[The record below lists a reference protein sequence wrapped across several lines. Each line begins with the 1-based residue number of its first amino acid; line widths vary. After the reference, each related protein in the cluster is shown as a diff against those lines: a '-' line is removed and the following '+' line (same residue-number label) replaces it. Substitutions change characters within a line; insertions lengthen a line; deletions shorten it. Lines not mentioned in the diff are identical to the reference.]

1 MIERIMKSDL
11 QAMSSR
17 GHQAFLSKYH
27 WENEVEQLQSA
38 LIFACKK

>member
-1 MIERIMKSDL
+1 MIERIMEADI
-11 QAMSSR
+11 QTMSER

-38 LIFACKK
+38 LFFVGKK